1 MALSES
7 IDSFLNRAQVAIDNA
22 LSTPQI
28 QEYLEEYGY
37 TPKKIQTGK
46 TLYEI
51 ALAAQQKQ
59 RQEYGEQISATEALN
74 RLWEEA
80 QTSYMRCVKIARIA
94 FKNNPGIATELA
106 INGTRK
112 RTLSGWL
119 LQAKQFY
126 INAFG
131 NPEILKGLAEYGMT
145 KAKLEAC
152 QKELETVETVN
163 LTQEKEKGE
172 AQNAT
177 KIRDKAMDE
186 LNGWLSD
193 FIAIARVALAEEPQ
207 LLESLGILERS

>member
-1 MALSES
+1 MALGES
-7 IDSFLNRAQVAIDNA
+7 IDSFLNRARVSINNA

-28 QEYLEEYGY
+28 QQYLKEYGY
-37 TPKKIQTGK
+37 TPEKIQTGK
-46 TLYEI
+46 TLYET

-94 FKNNPGIATELA
+94 FKNNPGIATQLA

-112 RTLSGWL
+112 RNFSGWL

-126 INAFG
+126 INALG
-131 NPEILKGLAEYGMT
+131 NPEILKGLAEYGIT
-145 KAKLEAC
+145 KAKLQGC
-152 QKELETVETVN
+152 QKQMEIVETAN

-177 KIRDKAMDE
+177 KIRDRAMDE
-186 LNGWLSD
+186 LNEWSSD
-193 FIAIARVALAEEPQ
+193 FIAIARIALEEEPQ